1 MKVAEHRRPMAEI
14 NVTPFV
20 DVVLVLLII
29 FMLTA
34 PLLGSGLEVD
44 LPRTATTGVNL
55 KDELSVTLT
64 GDGKIYI
71 DDRAVPRPAFARTVE
86 EAYHQTGSSRAFL
99 RADQSVAY
107 GTVVEILGLMR
118 EAGIEH
124 VGLVTRPAD
133 EWQPR
138 GGRKASTGGG
148 T

>member
-1 MKVAEHRRPMAEI
+1 VKVADTRRPMAEI

-34 PLLGSGLEVD
+34 PLLGAGLEVD

-64 GDGKIYI
+64 KDGKIYI
-71 DDRAVPRPAFARTVE
+71 DENPVPRAAFGRAVEDAFHGTK
-86 EAYHQTGSSRAFL
+86 SSRAFL
-99 RADQSVAY
+99 RADQAVPY

-118 EAGIEH
+118 EAGIEN
-124 VGLVTRPAD
+124 VGLVTKPAD
-133 EWQPR
+133 EWKPR
-138 GGRKASTGGG
+138 GGRG
-148 T
+148 

>member
-1 MKVAEHRRPMAEI
+1 
-14 NVTPFV
+14 
-20 DVVLVLLII
+20 
-29 FMLTA
+29 
-34 PLLGSGLEVD
+34 VD

-71 DDRAVPRPAFARTVE
+71 EDRPVPRAAFSRTVE
-86 EAYHQTGSSRAFL
+86 EAFHQTKSSRAYL

-138 GGRKASTGGG
+138 GGRNGSRAGGG